1 MCLHKWRL
9 EKVSDPLELELK
21 VAYNVMLGTELSS
34 GSLKKQPA
42 LLITETRFGFFT
54 WLLKDRTLN

>member
-1 MCLHKWRL
+1 MSLHKWRL

-54 WLLKDRTLN
+54 